1 MRTNLFNPRLHAIM
15 LTAFCMILL
24 NAVVF
29 ANGID
34 ENKGNVYVTIKNNTE
49 NLITLFKIIEKQTDH
64 SFAYDENDVN
74 LSKKITHI
82 KGKNLL
88 NNLLQIISVQSGLHF
103 TQKENTFLVSVSTN
117 EKTELIKNNIPIK
130 GIVKDAAGNPLS
142 NANVAVKGSNLV
154 VQTDIAGNFSI
165 DVDENATLIITHI
178 GFAQKED
185 IKWTNHITYYS
196 GNPG

>member
-24 NAVVF
+24 NTVVS

-34 ENKGNVYVTIKNNTE
+34 EKKGNVYVTIKNNTE

-64 SFAYDENDVN
+64 SFAYDANDVN

-88 NNLLQIISVQSGLHF
+88 NNLLQI
-103 TQKENTFLVSVSTN
+103 
-117 EKTELIKNNIPIK
+117 KN
-130 GIVKDAAGNPLS
+130 
-142 NANVAVKGSNLV
+142 
-154 VQTDIAGNFSI
+154 
-165 DVDENATLIITHI
+165 
-178 GFAQKED
+178 
-185 IKWTNHITYYS
+185 
-196 GNPG
+196 